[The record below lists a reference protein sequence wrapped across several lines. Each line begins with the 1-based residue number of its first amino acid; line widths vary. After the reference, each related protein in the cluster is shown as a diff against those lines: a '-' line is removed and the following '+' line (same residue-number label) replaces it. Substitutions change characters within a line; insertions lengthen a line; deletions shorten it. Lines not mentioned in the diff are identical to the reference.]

1 MPNQPLLPSSS
12 DIFAGGSNS
21 ATPLAQPS
29 SSSVSRTVVSGPH
42 SSRPATSLSLE
53 PNPFEQSFA
62 STEKKKNDAATG
74 IPSFGP
80 KSPPILLSLNQT
92 QPPQRPYGNTS
103 GTGGA
108 NGPNGTSGSFTSSQ
122 NLFFSAQRPVIQSPA
137 MLTPGGSKKLPPLFF
152 SPSYF
157 MSNQNLDGSAGPA
170 SLGAGPVSTP
180 GSGLASNFMPYIP
193 KTGLTPNESGMRSG
207 LTPGGFLSGN
217 LNYPPFPPID
227 IVSEGISG
235 NGPLETGLRT
245 KGAIAT
251 TNIKGSSSNN
261 NNGSSINND
270 NNSND
275 IKGNNTNVT
284 GNTTNTM
291 SSSVP
296 PISLRGIPALTSAS
310 APFSLDSRINDAETN
325 TFNLKEETASTI
337 SGSTT
342 AVPAPTTT
350 ANASKDPSIK
360 LETSRTLSSGSNTVF
375 SGAYSEGTSNVNSGN
390 GLVDDNMASKNDLH
404 AKRKRSVSTE
414 SNQLQ
419 RQQRSRVGS
428 TVMPLESHVGNGA
441 VEGGV
446 KPEPHTGEGQE
457 NPRDSKSKAVDTEK
471 VENKKKDK
479 TKDKDKDKDK
489 DQGGLDEKDRK
500 RREFLERNRVAASKF
515 RKRKKEYIKR
525 IENEIQFYEAE
536 YNDMANV
543 LNKIYALNG
552 TSGAED
558 SSGCLLN
565 VMETALNTNDMR
577 MAREVLN
584 YMKQLI
590 RSTNIFHRSG
600 KNPVLM
606 LGSGGGSTGGDTE
619 KPSNATNKA
628 GHNNMT
634 DTIKGGET
642 KALGGAFGV
651 TTGPDMGSS
660 TPNVRV
666 QQQQQ
671 PQQQQQQQQQQ
682 QPFQNTLNRRPLMYV
697 SPPPSLSFNSNN
709 DRKTEIGSHSSFPTS
724 YFSPLAPKNDSV
736 SPSPGIVPASGSTQ
750 GLLTS
755 GINNGASYNNRGNV
769 TVPFG
774 VNSGNIG
781 VKGLQGSRSQSL
793 EHVQSNSGLGGSNRS
808 LSDSSIIPPQ

>member
-1 MPNQPLLPSSS
+1 MSNQPLLPSSS
-12 DIFAGGSNS
+12 GIFASGSNS

-29 SSSVSRTVVSGPH
+29 SSSVNRAVISGSH

-74 IPSFGP
+74 VSSFGP

-92 QPPQRPYGNTS
+92 QPQQRPYGNAS
-103 GTGGA
+103 GAGA
-108 NGPNGTSGSFTSSQ
+108 ASGTSGSFTNSQ

-157 MSNQNLDGSAGPA
+157 MSNQNLDGSTAPA
-170 SLGAGPVSTP
+170 SLGTGSVSTP
-180 GSGLASNFMPYIP
+180 GGGLSSNFMPYIT

-207 LTPGGFLSGN
+207 LTPGGFLTGN
-217 LNYPPFPPID
+217 LNYPPFPSID
-227 IVSEGISG
+227 TVSEGING
-235 NGPLETGLRT
+235 NGSLETGLRNR
-245 KGAIAT
+245 GVIAT
-251 TNIKGSSSNN
+251 TNHKVDISSNN
-261 NNGSSINND
+261 NNNNSVSI

-275 IKGNNTNVT
+275 TKNNNTNAV
-284 GNTTNTM
+284 GNATNTM

-296 PISLRGIPALTSAS
+296 PISFRGISALPSAS
-310 APFSLDSRINDAETN
+310 APFSIDSRISDAETN
-325 TFNLKEETASTI
+325 TFNFKEETASTI
-337 SGSTT
+337 TGSTT
-342 AVPAPTTT
+342 AVPIPTST
-350 ANASKDPSIK
+350 ANSSKDPSVK
-360 LETSRTLSSGSNTVF
+360 LETPRTLSPGSNTAF
-375 SGAYSEGTSNVNSGN
+375 SGAYPEGTGNVSSGN
-390 GLVDDNMASKNDLH
+390 GLIDDSITTKSDLH
-404 AKRKRSVSTE
+404 AKRKRSVASE
-414 SNQLQ
+414 SNEQQ
-419 RQQRSRVGS
+419 QQQRSRVGS
-428 TVMPLESHVGNGA
+428 SVIPLDGNGA
-441 VEGGV
+441 VEGEV
-446 KPEPHTGEGQE
+446 KPEPQTSEGQE
-457 NPRDSKSKAVDTEK
+457 SSRNGKGKNVDTEK
-471 VENKKKDK
+471 VENRRKDK
-479 TKDKDKDKDK
+479 AKDKDKDKS
-489 DQGGLDEKDRK
+489 QGSLDEKDRK

-543 LNKIYALNG
+543 LNKIYTLNG
-552 TSGAED
+552 TSSGED
-558 SSGCLLN
+558 PSGCLLN

-590 RSTNIFHRSG
+590 RSTNIFRRSG

-606 LGSGGGSTGGDTE
+606 LSSGGGPTGGSTE
-619 KPSNATNKA
+619 KPSTGNDNSNNNNVMTNAT
-628 GHNNMT
+628 
-634 DTIKGGET
+634 KGGET
-642 KALGGAFGV
+642 KALGGTFGA
-651 TTGPDMGSS
+651 TAGPDMGSS
-660 TPNVRV
+660 APNVGN
-666 QQQQQ
+666 
-671 PQQQQQQQQQQ
+671 QQQQQQ

-697 SPPPSLSFNSNN
+697 SSPPPLSFNSNN
-709 DRKTEIGSHSSFPTS
+709 DRKTEVGNHSSFPTS

-736 SPSPGIVPASGSTQ
+736 SPSPGIVSASGGSQ

-755 GINNGASYNNRGNV
+755 GINNNGAGYNNRGNV

-774 VNSGNIG
+774 VGSEPIG

-793 EHVQSNSGLGGSNRS
+793 DHVQSNNGLGGGNRS